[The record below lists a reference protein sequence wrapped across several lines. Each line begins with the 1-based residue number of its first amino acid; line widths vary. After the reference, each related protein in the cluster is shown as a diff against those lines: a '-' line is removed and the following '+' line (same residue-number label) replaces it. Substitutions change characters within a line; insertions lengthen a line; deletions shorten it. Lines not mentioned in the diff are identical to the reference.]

1 MKNSEKLAHN
11 AGKDKPV
18 TKTGI
23 QTRDLAVTALCA
35 AIIAVCAQI
44 SIPLPNM
51 VPVTLQTFAVAF
63 CGYLLRP
70 KYAAMAMTVYL
81 LLGAAGVP
89 VFSSMRGGF
98 QMLTGPTG
106 GFLIG
111 FLPMVLL
118 CSLTRRRVPAFA
130 LGLLGLAVCHLAGI
144 VQYMLLT
151 NISFFA
157 AALRVSVPFLVK
169 DALSVLIALKLAER
183 MRPLLKLR

>member
-1 MKNSEKLAHN
+1 M
-11 AGKDKPV
+11 

-23 QTRDLAVTALCA
+23 QTRDLAVTALCT

-44 SIPLPNM
+44 SIPLPFM
-51 VPVTLQTFAVAF
+51 VLTLQTFAVAF

-70 KYAAMAMTVYL
+70 KYAAMAIFVYL

-111 FLPMVLL
+111 FVPMVLL
-118 CSLTRRRVPAFA
+118 CSLTRRRVPALA

-144 VQYMLLT
+144 LQYMLLT
-151 NISFFA
+151 NISFAA

-169 DALSVLIALKLAER
+169 DALSVLIALMLAER
-183 MRPLLKLR
+183 MRLLLKMR